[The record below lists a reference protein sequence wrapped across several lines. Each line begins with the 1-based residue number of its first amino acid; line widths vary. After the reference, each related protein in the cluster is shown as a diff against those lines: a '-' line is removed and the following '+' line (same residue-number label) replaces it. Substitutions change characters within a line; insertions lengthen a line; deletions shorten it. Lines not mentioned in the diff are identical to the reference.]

1 MLVYRWVLGCWV
13 VAVGMEILVS
23 KIGCCCSVYS
33 TKYRNFLRVSRH
45 VVDDFVNVLEFFG
58 NVFKI
63 RKPLLKA

>member
-23 KIGCCCSVYS
+23 KIVCCCSVNS
-33 TKYRNFLRVSRH
+33 TKYRNFLGVSRH

-58 NVFKI
+58 NAFKI